1 MNEIYST
8 LNIGQK
14 LRKLRNEKGFSQEYL
29 ADRLNI
35 SQKTYSNM
43 ENDRTPITV
52 EILKQLSS
60 ELEVDMIDLITDSK
74 IIVQYNISK
83 DTSTFNGVVNN
94 NFPEELVNQ
103 LKERIIDL
111 KNQLLDKD
119 KLIDFLQKKQTKP

>member
-43 ENDRTPITV
+43 ENDKTSISV

-74 IIVQYNISK
+74 IIVQYNTSQ

-94 NFPEELVNQ
+94 NYPEELVAQ
-103 LKERIIDL
+103 LKERIEDL
-111 KNQLLDKD
+111 KQQLVDKD
-119 KLIDFLQKKQTKP
+119 KLISILQAQK

>member
-74 IIVQYNISK
+74 IIVQYNTSQ
-83 DTSTFNGVVNN
+83 DTSTSNGVVNN

>member
-14 LRKLRNEKGFSQEYL
+14 LRKLRNQKGFSQEYL

-43 ENDRTPITV
+43 ENDRTSISV

-74 IIVQYNISK
+74 IIVQYNTSQ
-83 DTSTFNGVVNN
+83 DTSTFNGVVHNN
-94 NFPEELVNQ
+94 YPEELVAQ
-103 LKERIIDL
+103 LKERIEDL
-111 KNQLLDKD
+111 KQQLVDKD
-119 KLIDFLQKKQTKP
+119 KLISILQAKN

>member
-1 MNEIYST
+1 
-8 LNIGQK
+8 
-14 LRKLRNEKGFSQEYL
+14 
-29 ADRLNI
+29 
-35 SQKTYSNM
+35 M

>member
-14 LRKLRNEKGFSQEYL
+14 LRKLRNQKGFSQEYL

-43 ENDRTPITV
+43 ENDRTSISV

-74 IIVQYNISK
+74 IIVQYNTSQ
-83 DTSTFNGVVNN
+83 DTSTFNGVVHNN
-94 NFPEELVNQ
+94 YPEELVVQ
-103 LKERIIDL
+103 LKERIEDL
-111 KNQLLDKD
+111 KQQLVDKD
-119 KLIDFLQKKQTKP
+119 KLISILQAKN

>member
-74 IIVQYNISK
+74 IIVQYNTSQ

-119 KLIDFLQKKQTKP
+119 KMIDFLQKKTKP

>member
-14 LRKLRNEKGFSQEYL
+14 LRKLRNEKGFSQEFL

-52 EILKQLSS
+52 EILKQLFS

>member
-1 MNEIYST
+1 
-8 LNIGQK
+8 
-14 LRKLRNEKGFSQEYL
+14 
-29 ADRLNI
+29 
-35 SQKTYSNM
+35 M

-74 IIVQYNISK
+74 IIVQYNTSQ
-83 DTSTFNGVVNN
+83 DTSTSNGVVNN

>member
-14 LRKLRNEKGFSQEYL
+14 LRKLRNEKGFSQEFL

>member
-14 LRKLRNEKGFSQEYL
+14 LRKLRNQKGFSQEYL

-60 ELEVDMIDLITDSK
+60 ELEVDMIDLITDSE
-74 IIVQYNISK
+74 IIVQYNTSQ

-94 NFPEELVNQ
+94 NFPEELINQ

-119 KLIDFLQKKQTKP
+119 KMIDFLQKKTKPQ

>member
-14 LRKLRNEKGFSQEYL
+14 LRKLRNQKGFSQEYL

-74 IIVQYNISK
+74 IIVQYNTSQ

-103 LKERIIDL
+103 LKERIEDL

-119 KLIDFLQKKQTKP
+119 KLIDFLQKK